1 MFTWNWLFT
10 NSRFQRKFRPKEA
23 CSGGVWPEAGG
34 SREETRGLR
43 PSPTWPV
50 GASLPSPA
58 SGVPGIQCGPA
69 QHTEATQGGHLRT
82 SQGLPPSAPC
92 TLAKPRLLPDP
103 TLPTGQLP
111 VGDSQVPVASAGP
124 TPHSPPPPQT
134 LGSALPGRTQ
144 LRVRPRGTLAP
155 SLQHL
160 GLTWATPPPGPR
172 SSPSSSCL
180 GAGGPHEGLLERDRT
195 SEAGAVTGA
204 YRGGRT
210 PGNPRGSC
218 GVPTNSLCCIRPSRS
233 SSACRRRHR
242 ARPAPPGPD
251 PDAPTAPHRRP
262 GPGACGS
269 PPTHGP
275 PPGSGVM
282 HSAAGRTGSSGV
294 LCGPEGLRGARGAP
308 REPRTSWAAVEV
320 YGALRVTGAPRA
332 LRHRGI

>member
-1 MFTWNWLFT
+1 MRSCSAHRSHPGGTLKDLSGPPAF
-10 NSRFQRKFRPKEA
+10 SPVHAGKAAPAPRPNPA
-23 CSGGVWPEAGG
+23 YRATSGRRLAGPRGQCRPHASLSPTSPDSGLCSSWAHPAQGQAPGHPGPLPPAPRPHLGH
-34 SREETRGLR
+34 
-43 PSPTWPV
+43 PSP
-50 GASLPSPA
+50 GAQKQPY
-58 SGVPGIQCGPA
+58 
-69 QHTEATQGGHLRT
+69 
-82 SQGLPPSAPC
+82 
-92 TLAKPRLLPDP
+92 
-103 TLPTGQLP
+103 
-111 VGDSQVPVASAGP
+111 
-124 TPHSPPPPQT
+124 
-134 LGSALPGRTQ
+134 
-144 LRVRPRGTLAP
+144 
-155 SLQHL
+155 
-160 GLTWATPPPGPR
+160 
-172 SSPSSSCL
+172 SSCL

-233 SSACRRRHR
+233 SSACRGRHR